1 MEDIIKTSESSWMGG
16 LGNSET
22 PFKLFEAR
30 IIPSLLNN
38 SESWIGIE
46 KNHIK
51 ELQDFQDGFIRRIL
65 HLPPQTTKAI
75 INWDIGMMPMK

>member
-1 MEDIIKTSESSWMGG
+1 MDGRPWQLRNT
-16 LGNSET
+16 
-22 PFKLFEAR
+22 FKLFEAR

-46 KNHIK
+46 NNHIK
-51 ELQDFQDGFIRRIL
+51 ELQDFQDGFIRRVL